1 MLANSVTI
9 ADNNR
14 REVRVTFDPDG
25 TAFYCG
31 NDVAALTGYKAPR
44 RLIMRIHDIYPD
56 IDIAIREFA
65 WLIKNT
71 TPKKRHVCKMRCFDE
86 ESALKFLERYESQ
99 NEATRWF
106 SSQVIPQVRQMSE
119 ARAKKAEAEKDDK
132 PEPAHT
138 EAETPRSDT
147 PDADDELHTPMNTK
161 AIVDRLDAIILECVL
176 LKRELNQKTK

>member
-9 ADNNR
+9 ADNKR

-44 RLIMRIHDIYPD
+44 RLIMRIRDMYPD
-56 IDIAIREFA
+56 INIVTREFA

-106 SSQVIPQVRQMSE
+106 SSQVIPKVRQMSE
-119 ARAKKAEAEKDDK
+119 ARAKKAEGEKESE
-132 PEPAHT
+132 PEPEPEQAHT
-138 EAETPRSDT
+138 EAETPRSET
-147 PDADDELHTPMNTK
+147 PDADDEL
-161 AIVDRLDAIILECVL
+161 
-176 LKRELNQKTK
+176 